1 MKSNKFL
8 ASALILGATVLAL
21 SSCGSSTSTVSAVE
35 PPPVLDTTPPSAPT
49 GVHGWYDAA
58 GNRDYLSWTLSSS
71 ADVLAYEVYI
81 VPSGGSP
88 SLLAS
93 FDATTD
99 VMALPLR
106 SDDGTETY
114 RVRAVD
120 ASGNTSAYSSS
131 VIVTRHGWNGGGSI
145 DTGDGNGGKGTI
157 IE

>member
-1 MKSNKFL
+1 MKSNQIL
-8 ASALILGATVLAL
+8 ASALILGATLLAL
-21 SSCGSSTSTVSAVE
+21 TSCGKTTSSVSAVE

-49 GVHGWYDAA
+49 GVHGWYDQA

-71 ADVLAYEVYI
+71 ADVIAYEVYL

-88 SLLAS
+88 SLMATY
-93 FDATTD
+93 DANTD

-106 SDDGTETY
+106 GDDGSETY

-120 ASGNTSAYSSS
+120 AAGNASAYSSS
-131 VIVTRHGWNGGGSI
+131 VIVTRHGWDGGGSI
-145 DTGDGNGGKGTI
+145 DPNDGGKGTI